1 MSVRAATYAD
11 SLIGQRIRLAR
22 KTLKMS
28 QRDFAMSLGVSYQQI
43 QKYERGNDRVSAGKI
58 YIIAQLTNKPVSFF
72 FQSIDDEEQIP
83 EHDEFHIDLLK
94 DRKIEKIAAA
104 ASRIKDRRY
113 IAALSRIA
121 ESFENSDL

>member
-22 KTLKMS
+22 KTLKMN
-28 QRDFAMSLGVSYQQI
+28 QRDFAISLGVSYQQI

-58 YIIAQLTNKPVSFF
+58 YIIAQITNKPVSFF